1 MSQVNNA
8 IWNYFTKLPEV
19 TVNSDT
25 KKKTYKSSCNQCQ
38 AVLTCCH
45 GSTSGMSKHLR
56 SQHPIQAKAYIKAK
70 NDKVVQLA
78 ADREEV
84 EKELDISSSLRGFF
98 PATTTSKK
106 RLDNLSKKSPPS
118 SQQGDHEKLQVTLDE
133 YVKVRKILKF
143 FSSLNNRFYNIL
155 PFLFVNIRI
164 KIKPKLVN

>member
-133 YVKVRKILKF
+133 YVKGVIQ
-143 FSSLNNRFYNIL
+143 SS
-155 PFLFVNIRI
+155 
-164 KIKPKLVN
+164 